1 MIKFTAEDYH
11 SILSEEYPQFLDEYL
26 NLPLLS
32 RLCGIG
38 LLCGTDFTP
47 LFKNQFYYSRLDHSI
62 GTALIT
68 WNFTHDKK
76 QTLASL
82 LHDVSS
88 PAFSHAIDFKNG
100 DALTQRSTEDL
111 NQKMIDENLE
121 LAGLLERDKIQACE
135 VDNYHIYPIC
145 DNECPGLSADRL
157 EYMYPSAASL
167 AGIWN
172 LEDVKKNYS
181 HIIVLKNERGI
192 DELGFDS
199 EEEALLYTK
208 KFCECSLILQR
219 NEDKIAMQLM
229 ADILSCAQKNKIIC
243 EKDLYSKTE
252 TELIS
257 QFNEFAF
264 EHKNCEFSKLF
275 FTFTNMTDVIHTNE
289 MMADS
294 YCVSLN
300 VKKRYVNPLV
310 KINSCEA
317 KRILLVNEEA
327 SLCIKNFLSWND
339 TKFGCV
345 KFWSEK

>member
-1 MIKFTAEDYH
+1 MIKFNAEDYH

-32 RLCGIG
+32 RLSGVG

-47 LFKNQFYYSRLDHSI
+47 LFKNQFYYSRLNHSI

-68 WNFTHDKK
+68 WNFTHNKA

-100 DALTQRSTEDL
+100 DALTQKSTEDL

-121 LAGLLERDKIQACE
+121 LAALLKRDNLLPLE
-135 VDNYHIYPIC
+135 VDNYHNYPIC

-157 EYMYPSAASL
+157 EYMYPSAAAL

-172 LEDVKKNYS
+172 LEEVKKNYV
-181 HIIVLKNERGI
+181 HILVLKNERGI

-208 KFCECSLILQR
+208 KFCECSLILQK

-229 ADILSCAQKNKIIC
+229 ADILSCAQKNQIIN
-243 EKDLYSKTE
+243 EKELYSKSE
-252 TELIS
+252 AELIVR
-257 QFNEFAF
+257 FNDFAQK
-264 EHKNCEFSKLF
+264 HKNSQFSKLF
-275 FTFTNMTDVIHTNE
+275 
-289 MMADS
+289 
-294 YCVSLN
+294 
-300 VKKRYVNPLV
+300 
-310 KINSCEA
+310 
-317 KRILLVNEEA
+317 LL
-327 SLCIKNFLSWND
+327 LQI
-339 TKFGCV
+339 
-345 KFWSEK
+345 